1 MCCSGDGKRCK
12 KTVEKIGGV
21 FCTQKQTLTVAEL
34 LQRNEEYPLVDVEK
48 ETFSP
53 PPAWM
58 TDDLL
63 IISDTHFF
71 EKDRNVYPRRVPGW
85 KKLIIQNWN
94 KAVRDCQVIL
104 HLGDLYYGNKKY
116 GQELLG
122 ALKGCKRLLLGN
134 HDKKIPLPVLRSHG
148 CFDEI
153 FEKPF
158 LCFEYRGM
166 KLVFSHFPCIL
177 SEPGV
182 YNIHGHVHDYAH
194 DCIDDQHFNVSVEN
208 TSYAPIRLGDIIQI
222 IRQREGI
229 TKGG

>member
-34 LQRNEEYPLVDVEK
+34 LQRNDEYPLVDVEK

-94 KAVRDCQVIL
+94 KAVRDGQVIL

-134 HDKKIPLPVLRSHG
+134 HGEAPPAKAGGFQGAESIKKSPCPSCARTAASMKFSRSRS
-148 CFDEI
+148 CA
-153 FEKPF
+153 
-158 LCFEYRGM
+158 L
-166 KLVFSHFPCIL
+166 
-177 SEPGV
+177 
-182 YNIHGHVHDYAH
+182 NI
-194 DCIDDQHFNVSVEN
+194 
-208 TSYAPIRLGDIIQI
+208 
-222 IRQREGI
+222 EG
-229 TKGG
+229 